1 MTRFRLVLSSIL
13 VFALVAAVASV
24 QIAEM
29 QRNRAER
36 FRRAHLNLPIR
47 CMFPPTRIP
56 PVHPSLDSPAA
67 GRWLPGYSRLA
78 Y

>member
-13 VFALVAAVASV
+13 VFALVADVAFRADRGNATESSGTIPARSFEFTYQVHVPANADPAV
-24 QIAEM
+24 
-29 QRNRAER
+29 
-36 FRRAHLNLPIR
+36 P
-47 CMFPPTRIP
+47 
-56 PVHPSLDSPAA
+56 PSLDSPAA